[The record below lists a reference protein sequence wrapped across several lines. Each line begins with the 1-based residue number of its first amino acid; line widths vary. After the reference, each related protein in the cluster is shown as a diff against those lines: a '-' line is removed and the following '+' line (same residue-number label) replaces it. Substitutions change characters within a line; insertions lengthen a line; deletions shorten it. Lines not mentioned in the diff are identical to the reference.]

1 MWNYN
6 YSGELYHYGIKGM
19 KWGVRRYQNKD
30 GSLTSAG
37 KDRYSSDDSK
47 SKKVIDADRFIEKT
61 KSKKLQDV
69 SGNIMGSGELE
80 ILAVQT
86 VAYVAFIGLYLA
98 GIKIASSRFV
108 KNKMKELDK
117 NYSER
122 SIKNLSEIK
131 KLKSKKEPSES
142 MKAVNKGYPSPG
154 TTMNCTFCTAA
165 MAMREKGYDVRA
177 KTSATGWPTKELYQ
191 KVFGTD
197 VVRMKNVK
205 TKSGLVTQLKQQGNG
220 AYGHLG
226 VTWKTGGGHSIFYK
240 VENGRVRLY
249 DGQNGKEY
257 DISNLSTSKFLN
269 SININM
275 LEYARFDT
283 ADPTDYILGILE

>member
-1 MWNYN
+1 MWTYN
-6 YSGELYHYGIKGM
+6 HTDELYHYGVKGM

-30 GSLTSAG
+30 GSLTPAG

-47 SKKVIDADRFIEKT
+47 SKKVTDADRFIERT
-61 KSKKLQDV
+61 KNKKLQDV

-80 ILAVQT
+80 ILAVQA

-98 GIKIASSRFV
+98 GMKIASSRFV

-122 SIKNLSEIK
+122 SVKNLSEIK

-205 TKSGLVTQLKQQGNG
+205 TKSSLVTQLKQQGNG

-269 SININM
+269 SININT